1 MSKGRK
7 AMSISEQY
15 PISGTREV
23 DEILIG
29 GKKEGKPGRG
39 AQGKKKVSVVVEKD
53 PRGGIKRVYCMKIAN
68 FSTQELRKIFDRH
81 IHLDAV
87 VETDLWRSY
96 QPLKETWN
104 ISQSK
109 SNPPENFKAIHRF
122 IQQLKGWIRG
132 IYHHI
137 SDEHLQG
144 YLDEFCFRINRH
156 LFRENIFN
164 RLTLRMME
172 HQPVPKHKLVS

>member
-1 MSKGRK
+1 MSKVRK

-87 VETDLWRSY
+87 
-96 QPLKETWN
+96 
-104 ISQSK
+104 
-109 SNPPENFKAIHRF
+109 
-122 IQQLKGWIRG
+122 G
-132 IYHHI
+132 
-137 SDEHLQG
+137 
-144 YLDEFCFRINRH
+144 
-156 LFRENIFN
+156 
-164 RLTLRMME
+164 
-172 HQPVPKHKLVS
+172 PVR